1 MSLDLLALVT
11 WMLFTLG
18 MKAKEM
24 DEKFQE
30 GVDLWNQGKSQECA
44 NIWMDLADFGH
55 LDSIE
60 QLVYIFLDQK
70 EFEEVTRLIDCA
82 KNPNEPLI
90 LYLKARLIQ
99 ERDGVDAAMNS
110 FKTAAEAGNPN
121 SYLFLLEVAIEI
133 QSIED
138 AKFCLSKLAEHSE
151 FFETPSGPAN
161 YYKEL
166 KERVEELIAKLEA
179 AEESEFHDDNDDDD
193 DDSEL
198 NGLPREVW
206 EEVIHAFISGDDD
219 ERQEIQDTYPQT
231 FETFVNLKEYG
242 LFEIW
247 SEWSANLELGQDE
260 AQYDFL
266 TTRQYWHQYRD
277 AEGEMD
283 DEEETD
289 NDWQRLSVQEEYLP
303 SSDDDR
309 YVFNIEGGVCAIT
322 AKTPKMGL
330 SKNNDEINDES
341 FGNTTGIDCQLH
353 SDSKDCYINKCEA
366 SLITVPSGFGDGVY
380 RVAAFN
386 NSSGDIECVLAYFFH
401 PFAWDYVESKLIFGE
416 RTIGSI
422 IRDDK
427 LVGNLEDHI
436 PIYLGEIKSAG
447 SLNFG
452 DRWAWSEAGCG
463 DDYRIA
469 SIAVP
474 ADEYLVLG
482 WIEALSFD
490 PESMK
495 VFIVGLYRGE
505 MKEYYSNLMEQF
517 PVIKTFA
524 DEHLDV
530 NRNLGDY

>member
-1 MSLDLLALVT
+1 
-11 WMLFTLG
+11 
-18 MKAKEM
+18 
-24 DEKFQE
+24 
-30 GVDLWNQGKSQECA
+30 
-44 NIWMDLADFGH
+44 
-55 LDSIE
+55 
-60 QLVYIFLDQK
+60 
-70 EFEEVTRLIDCA
+70 
-82 KNPNEPLI
+82 
-90 LYLKARLIQ
+90 
-99 ERDGVDAAMNS
+99 
-110 FKTAAEAGNPN
+110 
-121 SYLFLLEVAIEI
+121 
-133 QSIED
+133 
-138 AKFCLSKLAEHSE
+138 
-151 FFETPSGPAN
+151 
-161 YYKEL
+161 
-166 KERVEELIAKLEA
+166 
-179 AEESEFHDDNDDDD
+179 
-193 DDSEL
+193 
-198 NGLPREVW
+198 
-206 EEVIHAFISGDDD
+206 
-219 ERQEIQDTYPQT
+219 
-231 FETFVNLKEYG
+231 
-242 LFEIW
+242 
-247 SEWSANLELGQDE
+247 
-260 AQYDFL
+260 
-266 TTRQYWHQYRD
+266 
-277 AEGEMD
+277 
-283 DEEETD
+283 
-289 NDWQRLSVQEEYLP
+289 
-303 SSDDDR
+303 
-309 YVFNIEGGVCAIT
+309 
-322 AKTPKMGL
+322 MGL

-341 FGNTTGIDCQLH
+341 FGNTTGSDCQLH